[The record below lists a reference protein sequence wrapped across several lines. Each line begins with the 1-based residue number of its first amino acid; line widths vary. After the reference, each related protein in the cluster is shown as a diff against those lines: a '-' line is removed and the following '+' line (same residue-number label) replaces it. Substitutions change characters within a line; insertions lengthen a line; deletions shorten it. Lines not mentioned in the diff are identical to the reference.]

1 MTKTMHVIPSK
12 GEKVVE
18 LTRRNTEEWEKKKQA
33 TRNHHHA
40 NNL

>member
-18 LTRRNTEEWEKKKQA
+18 LTRRNTEEWEKKEAGNSKSSSRQ
-33 TRNHHHA
+33 
-40 NNL
+40 